1 MKRVCVLVLAC
12 GLKLYGGCALFGG
25 DEKDSGVESPAPAQ
39 AEAASP
45 AKADKPAA
53 STSSLKGEARIRA
66 DLEVTGRELVGRAA
80 RTVMPSKA
88 QKSVRKQGGEYV
100 ATYVEVDQNNVSTDM
115 RPGKS
120 GQYVGFIRYSEYEY
134 ECRGKSRQDALK
146 GSQCERVRTRN
157 LNEMIR
163 YDGKKWQF

>member
-12 GLKLYGGCALFGG
+12 GLVFSGGCALFGG
-25 DEKDSGVESPAPAQ
+25 DDKD
-39 AEAASP
+39 
-45 AKADKPAA
+45 
-53 STSSLKGEARIRA
+53 R
-66 DLEVTGRELVGRAA
+66 RELVGRAA

>member
-1 MKRVCVLVLAC
+1 MKRVFALVLAC
-12 GLKLYGGCALFGG
+12 GLALTSGCALFGG
-25 DEKDSGVESPAPAQ
+25 DTDSGAEVSAPART
-39 AEAASP
+39 EAAGTE
-45 AKADKPAA
+45 KATKSEA
-53 STSSLKGEARIRA
+53 SSSLKGEARIRA

-88 QKSVRKQGGEYV
+88 SKSVRKQGGEYV
-100 ATYVEVDQNNVSTDM
+100 ASYVEVDQEHVSTDM

-120 GQYVGFIRYSEYEY
+120 GQYVGFIRYSEHEY

-146 GSQCERVRTRN
+146 GNQCERVRTRN